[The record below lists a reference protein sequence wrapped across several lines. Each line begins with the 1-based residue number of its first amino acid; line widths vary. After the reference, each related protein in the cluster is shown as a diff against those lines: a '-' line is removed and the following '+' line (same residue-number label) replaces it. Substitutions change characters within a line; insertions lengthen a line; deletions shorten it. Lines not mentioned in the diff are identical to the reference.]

1 MPTKI
6 LSIDGGGIRGVI
18 PATVLD
24 HIEKTV
30 GRPIAELFD
39 VIAGTSTGGLIALGL
54 TCPGDAGRPKFTA
67 EEIVSIYVDDG
78 ARILPARAVRAD
90 PPVLRGEV
98 PRRRAERGS
107 EGAARRRTPGRC
119 PDERDR
125 HGL

>member
-24 HIEKTV
+24 HIEKT
-30 GRPIAELFD
+30 
-39 VIAGTSTGGLIALGL
+39 GGLIALGL
-54 TCPGDAGRPKFTA
+54 TCPVDAGRPKFTA